1 MNSTSPLI
9 NRVHQAIDDDKVIS
23 FKTYK
28 YLTPERYLVDRILER
43 YLKDT
48 INIDL
53 KNKISYCIH
62 EIAVNSKKANTKRV
76 FFMEKGLDINN
87 PDDYETGMRDFKDKT
102 LREIGHYIKIQQKLD
117 LHIRFHFRK
126 KGNMLYVEVI
136 NNVPMNIFEEE
147 RIKDKFDKA
156 RKIQNMAEAYI
167 NICDY
172 TEGSGLG
179 IVMTIL
185 MLRSIGLSDADFSI
199 MSKENHTFTQLR
211 LDFDLINHES
221 LASLA

>member
-1 MNSTSPLI
+1 MSGSSPLI
-9 NRVHQAIDDDKVIS
+9 TKVHKAIDDDKVIS

-48 INIDL
+48 ENMDL

-76 FFMEKGLDINN
+76 FFKERNLDINN
-87 PDDYETGMRDFKDKT
+87 PADYEAGMKDFKDKT
-102 LREIGHYIKIQQKLD
+102 LKEIDHYIKIQQELD
-117 LHIRFHFRK
+117 LHVRFHFRK
-126 KGNMLYVEVI
+126 RGNILTIEVI
-136 NNVPMNIFEEE
+136 NNVPLNSFERE
-147 RIKDKFDKA
+147 RIQDKIKKA
-156 RKIQNMAEAYI
+156 AKIQNMAEAYI
-167 NICDY
+167 DICDY
-172 TEGSGLG
+172 VEGSGLG

-185 MLRSIGLSDADFSI
+185 MLRSIGLSDNDFSI
-199 MSKENHTFTQLR
+199 VSDDHQTVTTLK
-211 LDFDLINHES
+211 LDFDLVNIES

>member
-1 MNSTSPLI
+1 MSQSSPLI
-9 NRVHQAIDDDKVIS
+9 NKVHRAIDDDKVLS

-48 INIDL
+48 SNMDL

-62 EIAVNSKKANTKRV
+62 ELAVNSKKANTKRV
-76 FFMEKGLDINN
+76 FFREMGLDINN
-87 PDDYETGMRDFKDKT
+87 TEHYHTGMKDFKENT
-102 LREIGHYIKIQQKLD
+102 LKEIDHFIKIQEKED
-117 LHIRFHFRK
+117 LYIRLHFRK
-126 KGNMLYVEVI
+126 SGNTLNIEII
-136 NNVPMNIFEEE
+136 NNVPLAVFEKD
-147 RIKDKFDKA
+147 RIREKFSHA

-172 TEGSGLG
+172 IEGSGLG

-185 MLRSIGLSDADFSI
+185 MLRSIGLSDSAFTIFSRDKLTI
-199 MSKENHTFTQLR
+199 TR
-211 LDFDLINHES
+211 LKIDFDLINNES